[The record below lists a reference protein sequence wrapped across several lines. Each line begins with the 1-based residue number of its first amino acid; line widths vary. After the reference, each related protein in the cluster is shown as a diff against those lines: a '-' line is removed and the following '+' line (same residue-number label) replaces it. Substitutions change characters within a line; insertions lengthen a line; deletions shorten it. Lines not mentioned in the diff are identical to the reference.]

1 MRTALA
7 SLVLLAATPAFA
19 ATRLETVRQR
29 GVLRVGTTGDY
40 PPFTYRAN
48 PASPFIGVDVELDG
62 TMPIG
67 RAHAIATE
75 FEAAIR
81 DEFGADVEIETH
93 IEPLTVALL
102 EGADASQSLHE
113 SITAHLKV
121 QAPSE
126 ISDVHNVRVRENS
139 QGLIVNYHCRVHPDL
154 TVADI
159 HTLVDRL
166 EQKAKAAFPQIARIV
181 SHTEPLRSTP

>member
-1 MRTALA
+1 M
-7 SLVLLAATPAFA
+7 SLGA
-19 ATRLETVRQR
+19 
-29 GVLRVGTTGDY
+29 
-40 PPFTYRAN
+40 
-48 PASPFIGVDVELDG
+48 
-62 TMPIG
+62 
-67 RAHAIATE
+67 AHAIASRLE
-75 FEAAIR
+75 SAIR
-81 DEFGADVEIETH
+81 HEFGDKTEVETH

-102 EGADASQSLHE
+102 EGADASLSLHE
-113 SITAHLKV
+113 SITAHLKA

-126 ISDVHNVRVRENS
+126 ISDVHNVRVRENA

-166 EQKAKAAFPQIARIV
+166 EQKTKAAFPQIARIV